1 MSEQKLYEIKF
12 KLIGIGILLS
22 SVSFLY
28 KYLIDDKNWIL
39 TAFIM
44 LIDIAWLA
52 LNAFYLSFITNQN
65 VRKSVFNTILGSLMY
80 FSGLSGIVLTLAEES
95 ASRQL
100 FLTTLEILVFLG
112 PMIIILLPIIYF
124 LCEIFG

>member
-1 MSEQKLYEIKF
+1 MSEQKLYEMKL
-12 KLIGIGILLS
+12 KLIGFGIFFS
-22 SVSFLY
+22 AVSFLY
-28 KYLIDDKNWIL
+28 EYLIDDKNLIL
-39 TAFIM
+39 TAVIM

-65 VRKSVFNTILGSLMY
+65 VRKSVVNTILGSLMY
-80 FSGLSGIVLTLAEES
+80 FSGLSGIVLTFAEES

-100 FLTTLEILVFLG
+100 LLTTLEILVFLG